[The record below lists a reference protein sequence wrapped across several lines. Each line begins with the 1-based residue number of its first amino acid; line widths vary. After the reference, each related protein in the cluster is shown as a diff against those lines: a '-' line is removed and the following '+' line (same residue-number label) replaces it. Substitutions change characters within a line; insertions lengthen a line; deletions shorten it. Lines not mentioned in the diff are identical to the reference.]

1 MGKFRDRLEVGF
13 EAWGRTLFRHP
24 VKTIFIMGIMI
35 GVLVSG
41 LPKIQFDTS
50 TEGFFHED
58 DPAKVNYDKFRDQ
71 FGREDAVLVLIHPSE
86 VFDRDFLTRLREF
99 HQALEDEVP
108 YLEDVTSLVN
118 ARNTRGEGDQLIVED
133 LLKKMPANPADMA
146 AFKERVLSSNLYPNL
161 FISENG
167 EYTAILMETLAYS
180 PQATEGEGGT
190 DGEGGTEGETLDGFE
205 DDQEGSQDTAGEIRI
220 PMTNEDNA
228 AVVKAVREV
237 TARFEGDGFQV
248 YIAGSPVWG
257 DFLITAM
264 PRDMGRFMLLALLAI
279 GTFLFVLFRRISGVV
294 LPLLVVMLSLLS
306 TIGLMAWS
314 GTPFSTPTAIL
325 PSFLLAVG
333 VGASVH
339 LLSIFYREYA
349 ARGSKEGALVYAL
362 GHSGLPIL
370 MTGLT
375 TSAGLFAFVTADL
388 APIGD
393 LGLFGG
399 IGALISLL
407 FTLVLLP
414 ALLALWPLQQP
425 TGQARPG
432 HRRGLDSVLEAIA
445 DFATGRAWSIV
456 ILSAAI
462 VVFAGVGLTW
472 MKFSHSPIRWIPRSI
487 ELRQA
492 IDLMDRE
499 MKGSSTVEVIID
511 TGREN
516 GLYEPAVLNR
526 IDALVEFAGLLKNSD
541 GRPYMGKANS
551 VADVLK
557 ETHQALNGN
566 DERYYAVPRQ
576 RELIA
581 QELLLFENSGSDD
594 LERMVDSLFSQ
605 ARVSLK
611 VHNEDASE
619 YVRFVREVKNEAAR
633 LFGSDASVT
642 MTGIMTLFTGIIDNM
657 MRSMVKSYSIAV
669 AVIAIMMILLLSSF
683 RIGLLSM
690 VPNLFPILLTLGLMG
705 WTGIPLDGFTLLI
718 GSIALGLAVDDTIHF
733 FHNFRRYY
741 GQTRDTKE
749 SVRLTLATTGRAML
763 ITTLVLVTG
772 FWLFML
778 ATLNNV
784 FFFGLLTG
792 ITLIFALLSDFLL
805 APAMLEL
812 ITRTERGTRIF
823 ERWCTPSV
831 NE

>member
-1 MGKFRDRLEVGF
+1 MGNFRDRLEAGF

-24 VKTIFIMGIMI
+24 VKTIFIMGIVI
-35 GVLVSG
+35 GVMVSG
-41 LPKIQFDTS
+41 LPKVQFDTS

-58 DPAKVNYDKFRDQ
+58 DPAKISYDKFRDQ
-71 FGREDAVLVLIHPSE
+71 FGREDAVLVLIRPSE
-86 VFDRDFLTRLREF
+86 VFNRDFLTRLREF
-99 HQALEDEVP
+99 HLALEEEVP
-108 YLEDVTSLVN
+108 YLEDVTSLIN

-133 LLKKMPANPADMA
+133 LLKNLPANPADMA
-146 AFKERVLSSNLYPNL
+146 VFKERVLSSTLYPNL
-161 FISENG
+161 FISEKG
-167 EYTAILMETLAYS
+167 EYTAIIMETLAYS
-180 PQATEGEGGT
+180 PQATEG
-190 DGEGGTEGETLDGFE
+190 TEGETLDAFE
-205 DDQEGSQDTAGEIRI
+205 EDQEGPEDTAGEIRI

-228 AVVKAVREV
+228 AVVKAVRKV
-237 TARFEGDGFQV
+237 TARFEGDGFRV

-257 DFLITAM
+257 DFLIKAM

-279 GTFLFVLFRRISGVV
+279 GTLLFVLFRRISGVV
-294 LPLLVVMLSLLS
+294 LPLLVVLLSLLS

-314 GTPFSTPTAIL
+314 GTKFTTPTAIL

-339 LLSIFYREYA
+339 LLTIFYREYT
-349 ARGSKEGALVYAL
+349 ARGSKEGALVHAL

-407 FTLVLLP
+407 FTLILLP
-414 ALLALWPLQQP
+414 ALLALWPLKHS
-425 TGQARPG
+425 TRLARPG
-432 HRRGLDSVLEAIA
+432 YGRGFDSALEAIS

-487 ELRQA
+487 ELRQS
-492 IDLMDRE
+492 IDLIDRE

-516 GLYEPAVLNR
+516 GLYEPAVMNR
-526 IDALVEFAGLLKNSD
+526 IGALVEFAGLLKNRD

-557 ETHQALNGN
+557 EIHKALNGN

-594 LERMVDSLFSQ
+594 LERMVDSLFSR
-605 ARVSLK
+605 ARISLK

-619 YVRFVREVKNEAAR
+619 YVRFVGVVKKEAAR
-633 LFGSDASVT
+633 LFGSDTSVT

-690 VPNLFPILLTLGLMG
+690 VPNLTPILITLGLMG

-741 GQTRDTKE
+741 GQTRSTKE
-749 SVRLTLATTGRAML
+749 SVRMTLATTGRAML

-772 FWLFML
+772 FWLFMF
-778 ATLNNV
+778 ASLNNV

-792 ITLIFALLSDFLL
+792 TTLIFALLGDFLL

-812 ITRTERGTRIF
+812 ITRTERGLRIC